1 MLTWVSSKLR
11 RAVFEGRHL
20 MESPEELTQ
29 SDQALMTQK
38 LACGT
43 ARSLLIN
50 FQQ

>member
-1 MLTWVSSKLR
+1 
-11 RAVFEGRHL
+11 

-50 FQQ
+50 FQQQGGIDPGLVEIDAKM